1 MPVLA
6 NARYERFAQIVA
18 NGKLTPTT
26 AYREA
31 LGVDAKDADVNSC
44 RWMKKPPIAKR
55 IAQLKAKAAGKCNLS
70 REAYIQSLVEMYE
83 AKPSDASMDKPMC
96 DVVVVRG
103 QKQALFPPKLQVGQ
117 QLARLCGRPDQGR
130 ARRWRLS
137 ARLFRLDPQEQT
149 GRAAQRR
156 RDGCLKGRYV
166 PKEKVKRASPRPRV

>member
-55 IAQLKAKAAGKCNLS
+55 IAELKAKAAGKCNLS

-83 AKPSDASMDKPMC
+83 AKPSDASMDNPMC

-117 QLARLCGRPDQGR
+117 QLARLCGWDAPTKVALEGGDSLRDFFDSIRKSKRVGR
-130 ARRWRLS
+130 LNGVGTA
-137 ARLFRLDPQEQT
+137 
-149 GRAAQRR
+149 
-156 RDGCLKGRYV
+156 V
-166 PKEKVKRASPRPRV
+166 